1 MYEEMTID
9 GLRYVLEISIN
20 EITVL
25 QNRIETLEARI
36 RELEGLLKQNA
47 A

>member
-1 MYEEMTID
+1 MYEEMQID
-9 GLRYVLEISIN
+9 GLRYVLETSIN

-25 QNRIETLEARI
+25 QNRIEILEARI
-36 RELEGLLKQNA
+36 RELEGLLEQNA